1 VKGGEYQKGKSG
13 FKGKGKGSSCAG
25 CGKMGH
31 GPASCWTLHPELMT
45 WKAANSIDE
54 HWEQAGVSLGMLEI
68 SCLGKNIFKTPG
80 LVVRNRFGALAEGEE
95 EQGMMIAGLEVWIPT
110 EESVNEI
117 VKEKPTKLI
126 SAGKGK
132 ITIDSGAAD
141 SVMPLTMLPNEE
153 MKEGKAKKAGVK
165 YIAAN
170 SGKMDNMGEKRA
182 RFKKACGGGMN
193 SITFQVTDVGK
204 PLAAVSKMLGQG
216 NTVVFTRKDGQKSYV
231 INDATG

>member
-1 VKGGEYQKGKSG
+1 
-13 FKGKGKGSSCAG
+13 
-25 CGKMGH
+25 
-31 GPASCWTLHPELMT
+31 MT

-54 HWEQAGVSLGMLEI
+54 QWEQAGMNLGMLEI
-68 SCLGKNIFKTPG
+68 DSLRKKISKPPG
-80 LVVRNRFGALAEGEE
+80 FVVRNRFGALAEGEE
-95 EQGMMIAGLEVWIPT
+95 EEQGMTIAGLEVWMPT

-117 VKEKPTKLI
+117 VKEKATKLI

-141 SVMPLTMLPNEE
+141 SVMPLAMLPNEE

-170 SGKMDNMGEKRA
+170 GGKMDNMGEKRV

-193 SITFQVTDVGK
+193 SIMFQVTDVGK
-204 PLAAVSKMLGQG
+204 PLAAVSKMLDQG
-216 NTVVFTRKDGQKSYV
+216 NTVVFTRKEGQKSYV
-231 INDATG
+231 VNDATGEKIEFEEERGTFVMEVEFFEPEAGQGFTGQGR